1 MPDSSDRKLKGIQFL
16 QRSLRCL
23 TQKSGWDL
31 EVGSVEET
39 LKKSNVIVEM
49 IFLEDDGV
57 GREEASSALSTSGA
71 TSATTNEAT
80 VTSASGVTCASTSG
94 VTSAS
99 TSGVTVAMLSSLK
112 MVVRTIVA
120 KLDKKYGE
128 ALPSEDSKMEV
139 GKLKVSLTEI
149 DERIKVKRGTLSR

>member
-1 MPDSSDRKLKGIQFL
+1 
-16 QRSLRCL
+16 
-23 TQKSGWDL
+23 
-31 EVGSVEET
+31 
-39 LKKSNVIVEM
+39 
-49 IFLEDDGV
+49 
-57 GREEASSALSTSGA
+57 
-71 TSATTNEAT
+71 
-80 VTSASGVTCASTSG
+80 
-94 VTSAS
+94 
-99 TSGVTVAMLSSLK
+99 MLSSLK